1 MWTSGATVRHA
12 GRMADVVVVGAG
24 VVGLTCA
31 VRLAEA
37 GARVVVLTADEP
49 ERTVSR
55 VAAAVWYPTRTS
67 PDPRVLDWGRRT
79 FDELATQAG
88 SGVPGVVM
96 RPTRMLLR
104 APVADV
110 PWWSAAVPDFRTVEP
125 PAGYAA
131 QWRFT
136 VPTVEMG
143 PYLDWLVARLDELGV
158 QVRRHRVRALDE
170 AAGVAPVVVNATG
183 LAAGTLADDPAVHPV
198 RGRIVL
204 VANPGLV
211 TSVRDEGNPAGI
223 TYVHPRGRDVVLG
236 GTFEPGKTDTGP
248 DEAVGAAILARCV
261 ALVPELAGAPVLGQ
275 LAGLRP
281 ARHGG
286 ARVAVDRRGVDGGVR
301 LVHNYGHGGAGV
313 TLAWGCADE
322 VVTLA
327 GSTGLLRRS

>member
-1 MWTSGATVRHA
+1 MR
-12 GRMADVVVVGAG
+12 DVVVVGAG
-24 VVGLTCA
+24 VIGLTCA

-37 GARVVVLTADEP
+37 GARVTVLTADEP
-49 ERTVSR
+49 ARTVSR
-55 VAAAVWYPTRTS
+55 VAAAVWYPTHTS
-67 PDPRVLDWGRRT
+67 ADPRVLSWARRT
-79 FDELATQAG
+79 FDELADQAG
-88 SGVPGVVM
+88 RGVPGVVM

-104 APVADV
+104 EPVTAA

-125 PAGYAA
+125 PTGYAE

-143 PYLDWLVARLDELGV
+143 PYLDWLVERLASYGV
-158 QVRRHRVRALDE
+158 APRRQRIDRLAE
-170 AAGVAPVVVNATG
+170 AAGIAPVLVNATG
-183 LAAGTLADDPAVHPV
+183 LAARTLADDPAVHPV

-211 TSVRDEGNPAGI
+211 TSVRDEDNPTGI
-223 TYVHPRGRDVVLG
+223 TYVHPRSRDVVLG
-236 GTFEPGKTDTGP
+236 GTFEPDETETGP
-248 DEAVGAAILARCV
+248 DEAAARAIVARCV

-286 ARVAVDRRGVDGGVR
+286 PRVAVDPSGAAGPTR
-301 LVHNYGHGGAGV
+301 LIHNYGHGGVGV

-322 VVTLA
+322 VVAL
-327 GSTGLLRRS
+327 SDTGRSGADRRG